1 MAMAT
6 RAYWLMGLLYPT
18 AEVGRLFIWLLF
30 LKTEIERNIYYRTQI
45 PAKNASKQ

>member
-18 AEVGRLFIWLLF
+18 AEVGRFFIWLLF
-30 LKTEIERNIYYRTQI
+30 LKHKLREEHVLENINT
-45 PAKNASKQ
+45 N

>member
-18 AEVGRLFIWLLF
+18 AEVGRFFIWLLF
-30 LKTEIERNIYYRTQI
+30 LKNREKHLLENINSY
-45 PAKNASKQ
+45 